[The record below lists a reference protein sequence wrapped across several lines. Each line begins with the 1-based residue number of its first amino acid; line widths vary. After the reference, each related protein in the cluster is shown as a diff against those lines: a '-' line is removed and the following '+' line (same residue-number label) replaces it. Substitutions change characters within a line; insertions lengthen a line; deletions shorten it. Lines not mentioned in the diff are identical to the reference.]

1 MKLRKLFI
9 GAVLAVSFMGV
20 SVNASAKAKPKVIKI
35 KKESQY
41 EEGYEKA
48 LACFKADKP
57 FKFKGEYK
65 FEKRARLG
73 IEKYLKK
80 QHNIES
86 LPSFKY
92 VNTKKVSKIEKY
104 KNCVKYMGLICKDIR
119 ECYDYALSRRNV
131 QQRYFRDATQ
141 EELDEMS
148 AEEGYTITLARVPY
162 YDYVYKGESDDE
174 ILARVLSCYFDYTMK
189 YKVSQDAF
197 YLSDPEKIYRGTYKG
212 DCGRSSQAVMEIV
225 EALGFETRFFVN
237 EKENHGWACMK
248 SKDITGK
255 TYWEG
260 VSGTAAAPNMELN
273 GKKEYK
279 RDPSIKLSGSGLD
292 DGTVAYIKNLCKSHR

>member
-20 SVNASAKAKPKVIKI
+20 SVNASAKAEPKVITI

-41 EEGYEKA
+41 KKGYKKA

-80 QHNIES
+80 QHNIKS

-92 VNTKKVSKIEKY
+92 VNTKEVSKIEKY

-119 ECYDYALSRRNV
+119 ECYDYALSRKDV
-131 QQRYFRDATQ
+131 KARYRRPATQ
-141 EELDEMS
+141 EELDEIS
-148 AEEGYTITLARVPY
+148 AERGYTVTYAAIPY
-162 YDYVYKGESDDE
+162 YDYVYKNMSDDE

-225 EALGFETRFFVN
+225 EALGFETRYFRN
-237 EKENHGWACMK
+237 EAENHGWACMK
-248 SKDITGK
+248 GKDVTGK
-255 TYWEG
+255 TYWLGVEG
-260 VSGTAAAPNMELN
+260 ASSARPMELG

-279 RDPSIKLSGSGLD
+279 RDPSIKLTGTGLD

>member
-9 GAVLAVSFMGV
+9 GAVLAVSFVGV
-20 SVNASAKAKPKVIKI
+20 SVNASAKAEPKVITI

-41 EEGYEKA
+41 KKGYKKA

-80 QHNIES
+80 QHNIKS

-92 VNTKKVSKIEKY
+92 VNTKAKIKKY

-119 ECYDYALSRRNV
+119 ECYDYALSRKDV
-131 QQRYFRDATQ
+131 KARYRRPATQ
-141 EELDEMS
+141 EELDEIS
-148 AEEGYTITLARVPY
+148 AERGYTVTYAAIPY
-162 YDYVYKGESDDE
+162 YDYVYKNMSDDE

-248 SKDITGK
+248 IKDITGK
-255 TYWEG
+255 TYWKG
-260 VSGTAAAPNMELN
+260 ISGTAGSCDMELN

-279 RDPSIKLSGSGLD
+279 SDPSIKQTGTGLD
-292 DGTVAYIKNLCKSHR
+292 DGTDAYIKNLCKSHR